1 MTAIFVLVVELMLLN
16 TLESAGVK
24 ARSTLLVVLLIVFL
38 TTSFSY
44 DLNRDAKLQYLKKQ
58 ILLAYFARLFMLFF
72 DLYGNRIYTLPNSG
86 ADSDMFFNGAIAVY
100 SGAETG
106 RTFFPVV
113 MGHIYRW
120 IGVSRLYGQFLVML
134 CSIVSVLLLARMM
147 PYLNISKYV
156 QVQVMTIVA
165 ILPNVV
171 ILSSIFLRESIVTM
185 FVTIA
190 LYCYV
195 RWTKHGNEVWYL
207 VSFGA
212 VALGALFHSGVAGCA
227 LGLILVRLLYD
238 RRNNRI
244 HFKAVNVVMAVIFS
258 IGLTYVYLNY
268 GDVLFSKMQGVE
280 NISDIAN
287 TSEAGGSSYAAYVG
301 NSDSLANMVIYTL
314 PRIAYFLFS
323 PFPWQWRGFRDI
335 IAFFGSSLFYILSV
349 YMAIKSVLRK
359 GGKNRAVTISIIL
372 IAIGVV
378 FVFAWGCSNVGTAS
392 RHREKMAMIFA
403 LLWALGTD
411 SIYNTAANT
420 AGSFN

>member
-1 MTAIFVLVVELMLLN
+1 MISVGTLITELIFLN
-16 TLESAGVK
+16 ALEISGVK
-24 ARSTLLVVLLIVFL
+24 NRPTLLMVFLIGLFSVSFYLDLQNDKKFNYLKQQLLIG
-38 TTSFSY
+38 
-44 DLNRDAKLQYLKKQ
+44 
-58 ILLAYFARLFMLFF
+58 YFCRLGMLFF
-72 DLYGNRIYTLPNSG
+72 DIYGQRIYTLPNSG
-86 ADSDMFFNGAIAVY
+86 ADSEMFFNGAIAVY
-100 SGAETG
+100 NGAETG

-113 MGHIYRW
+113 MGYIYRW

-134 CSIVSVLLLARMM
+134 CSIASVLLLARMM
-147 PYLNISKYV
+147 SYLNISKDV

-165 ILPNVV
+165 VLPNVV

-185 FVTIA
+185 FVTIS

-195 RWTKHGNEVWYL
+195 RWTKHGNEIWYL

-268 GDVLFSKMQGVE
+268 GDMLFSKMQGVE
-280 NISDIAN
+280 NIGDIAN
-287 TSEAGGSSYAAYVG
+287 TNEAGGSSYAAYVG
-301 NSDSLANMVIYTL
+301 NSDSLANMVVYTL

-349 YMAIKSVLRK
+349 YIAIKSVLKK
-359 GGKNRAVTISIIL
+359 GGKNRAVTISIML

-411 SIYNTAANT
+411 SLYNSAAIT
-420 AGSFN
+420 AGNYN